1 MSFYYSFYVQ
11 QQNHEVKHINLYS
24 VAVIVM
30 VFPFGS
36 SNLSMVFI
44 SIIMPRPKIIIMEK
58 IVHTNSPDHMG
69 TVKK

>member
-1 MSFYYSFYVQ
+1 
-11 QQNHEVKHINLYS
+11 
-24 VAVIVM
+24 VIVM